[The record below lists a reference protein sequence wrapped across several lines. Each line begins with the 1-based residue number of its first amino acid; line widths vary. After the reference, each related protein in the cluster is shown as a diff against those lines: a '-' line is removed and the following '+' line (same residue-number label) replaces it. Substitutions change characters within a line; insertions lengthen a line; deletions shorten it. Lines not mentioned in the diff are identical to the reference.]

1 MLVNKITLK
10 ENLDLRAT
18 DNKAQ
23 KGYESSVRLSFSQVN
38 LPIVENIVP
47 WECSWSLNY
56 SHFFSFFLCQFFL
69 DQKHFAE
76 QLQPYALLLNIH
88 FHELRLKDIRNTSIL
103 SEGLSYGT

>member
-1 MLVNKITLK
+1 MLVNKMTLK

-56 SHFFSFFLCQFFL
+56 SRFFFDYIIFKGYMHAVL
-69 DQKHFAE
+69 
-76 QLQPYALLLNIH
+76 Y
-88 FHELRLKDIRNTSIL
+88 RLARF
-103 SEGLSYGT
+103 